1 MMQNEISDTLLFKF
15 FLGETT
21 NEETDRIA
29 AWLDENPE
37 EHQQRMKKAH
47 ELFVNSIMGE
57 PDLVPEADRRIGS
70 RLLHSRPVRRVVG
83 LAAAL
88 LVAVGASYLFFDA
101 RMERLA
107 GAPTSIEAP
116 AGQHVRMALSD
127 GTVVELNSKSRIVYP
142 ALFTG
147 RERRVRLEGEA
158 MFDVRHDEEHP
169 FVVETYACDVEVRG
183 THFNVIADK
192 NTQEFSTALFEGSVA
207 VRNKINDE
215 EILMEPNTIVNLKNG
230 HLHLSELESRDN
242 YLWTD
247 GIISFSG
254 DNFEQIVDKLRR
266 YFDVDIEIQRTRL
279 PDVRYKRLK
288 IRTSEGLDHILRI
301 LQRSSDFTYEYND
314 LENKIIIK

>member
-1 MMQNEISDTLLFKF
+1 MQNEISDTLLFKF

-57 PDLVPEADRRIGS
+57 PDLVPEADRRIGY
-70 RLLHSRPVRRVVG
+70 RLLHSRTVRRVVG

-101 RMERLA
+101 RMERMA

>member
-1 MMQNEISDTLLFKF
+1 MQNEISDTLLFKF

-57 PDLVPEADRRIGS
+57 PDLVPEADRRIGY
-70 RLLHSRPVRRVVG
+70 RLLHSRTVRRVVG

-101 RMERLA
+101 RMERMA

-183 THFNVIADK
+183 THFNVMADEE
-192 NTQEFSTALFEGSVA
+192 TQAFSTALFEGSVA
-207 VRNKINDE
+207 VRNKLNDE
-215 EILMEPNTIVNLKNG
+215 HILMEPNTVVNLRNG
-230 HLHLSELESRDN
+230 HLWLDELTDRDD
-242 YLWTD
+242 YLWTE
-247 GIISFSG
+247 GIISFGG
-254 DNFEQIVDKLRR
+254 DSFGQIMDKLRR
-266 YFDVDIEIQRTRL
+266 YFDVEIEIRRARL
-279 PDVRYKRLK
+279 PEVKYKRLK
-288 IRTSEGLDHILRI
+288 VRTSEGVDHILRV
-301 LQRSSDFTYEYND
+301 LQRGSDFTYEYDD
-314 LENKIIIK
+314 LENRIVIR

>member
-1 MMQNEISDTLLFKF
+1 MQNEISDTLLFKF